1 MNYRRIN
8 NNVQLAA
15 RHPTSVAPLKSPCF
29 SVYHFNNGL
38 LEQTKTVFG
47 GKRKSSSE
55 SMFHPITKQQITE
68 ARIAAS
74 MNKLSLDNAMQ
85 NDEEL
90 PSSSVYSQ
98 QQDEGF
104 FEDNTIDMADKESKY
119 PQFKLV
125 PEVKDNLDELLNDIL
140 PQQIYRSVNES
151 CMAIIP
157 YVPPGNILLPRTINI
172 KCDEEK
178 LVEERIS
185 QSPVEN
191 LDDQARLSDDIM
203 HIDNVC

>member
-38 LEQTKTVFG
+38 LEQTKTIFG
-47 GKRKSSSE
+47 GKRKICSD

-74 MNKLSLDNAMQ
+74 MNKLSLENTIPSDN
-85 NDEEL
+85 EL

-98 QQDEGF
+98 QHDEGF
-104 FEDNTIDMADKESKY
+104 FEDNTIDMSDKEAKY
-119 PQFKLV
+119 PQFKLA
-125 PEVKDNLDELLNDIL
+125 PEVKDNFEEMLNDIL

-151 CMAIIP
+151 CMAVIP
-157 YVPPGNILLPRTINI
+157 YVPPENILLPRTINI
-172 KCDEEK
+172 RSDEEK
-178 LVEERIS
+178 LVKERIS
-185 QSPVEN
+185 QSCEEN
-191 LDDQARLSDDIM
+191 QESLGKFSDNTM
-203 HIDNVC
+203 HIDNVF